1 MTDCR
6 ILTGFGFIEFET
18 EKVGIRSVLVVI
30 QANNVHFICAYLGC
44 RGGSSQLQWQK
55 L

>member
-18 EKVGIRSVLVVI
+18 EKVRPFDVNHIPLKS
-30 QANNVHFICAYLGC
+30 
-44 RGGSSQLQWQK
+44 
-55 L
+55 